1 MRLSDSLDACSW
13 QMLPMLPPDAFTGC
27 ARLIRHLSSLDGFSA
42 GRTRRMCSLSP
53 HAAFS
58 RWTLS
63 LDALG
68 GCTRLIRSPDS
79 LARSTSWTCSLIHA
93 LDSLAGITRQI
104 LPGFS
109 RCILSYL
116 VAGLPRWILSPNA
129 SAVFR
134 SLLSLTCLADFS
146 RCFLS
151 LDFLAGSLRWLLS
164 PDSIPIF
171 YRRIF
176 HPVSPAGHCRWMRLL
191 SSLAG

>member
-1 MRLSDSLDACSW
+1 LHPRKAVFLMSNVVIRYAQLMRLSDSLDACSW
-13 QMLPMLPPDAFTGC
+13 QMLPMLSPDAFAGC
-27 ARLIRHLSSLDGFSA
+27 ARPIRHLSSLDGFSA

-63 LDALG
+63 PDALG

-116 VAGLPRWILSPNA
+116 IAGLPRWIH
-129 SAVFR
+129 R
-134 SLLSLTCLADFS
+134 
-146 RCFLS
+146 
-151 LDFLAGSLRWLLS
+151 LD
-164 PDSIPIF
+164 
-171 YRRIF
+171 
-176 HPVSPAGHCRWMRLL
+176 
-191 SSLAG
+191 SLAGFTRRILLLDCLAGYSRPMRRRSFAHFSR